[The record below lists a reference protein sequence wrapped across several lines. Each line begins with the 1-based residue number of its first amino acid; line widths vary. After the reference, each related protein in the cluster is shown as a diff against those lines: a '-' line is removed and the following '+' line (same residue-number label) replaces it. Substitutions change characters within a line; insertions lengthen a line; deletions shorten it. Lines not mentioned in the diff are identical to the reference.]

1 MNEKLIS
8 SVLTREEISDL
19 EDYGIEI
26 LNKYTISE
34 TLEVIKDASTEA
46 FQEKNYLIEKLNCLN
61 TIHNKLIKLYQK
73 EVEERLNN
81 D

>member
-34 TLEVIKDASTEA
+34 TLEVIKDASTEV
-46 FQEKNYLIEKLNCLN
+46 FKRK
-61 TIHNKLIKLYQK
+61 TIL
-73 EVEERLNN
+73 
-81 D
+81 